1 MRIAR
6 TTLALL
12 VLAGAAAPVHAAAAG
27 RVEVS
32 FLEPARYS
40 DAGRDAAESRRN
52 EDTLAR
58 HLEGLGQRYLAA
70 GQVLKVDV
78 LDVDLAGTLRPS
90 RRGTGEIRIVRG
102 GADAPHIR
110 VRYALSDSGQ
120 VVRSAEE
127 TVTDLSYLAHANMP
141 PTDDPLR
148 LEKRMLDDWFKAR
161 FVDQK
166 ALAG

>member
-6 TTLALL
+6 ITLSLLALS
-12 VLAGAAAPVHAAAAG
+12 GAAASVHAAG
-27 RVEVS
+27 TVEVS
-32 FLEPARYS
+32 FLEPTRYS
-40 DAGRDAAESRRN
+40 DAGRDPAESRRN

-58 HLEGLGQRYLAA
+58 HLESLGERYLAA

-78 LDVDLAGTLRPS
+78 LDVDLAGTVRPS
-90 RRGTGEIRIVRG
+90 RRGIGDIRIVRG

-110 VRYALSDSGQ
+110 VRYALSEGGQ
-120 VVRSAEE
+120 VVKTAEE
-127 TVTDLSYLAHANMP
+127 TVTDLSYLAHANVP
-141 PTDDPLR
+141 PTGDPLR

-161 FVDQK
+161 FAEKK

>member
-6 TTLALL
+6 TMLALL
-12 VLAGAAAPVHAAAAG
+12 VLSGAAASVHAAAG
-27 RVEVS
+27 RVEVA

-40 DAGRDAAESRRN
+40 DAGRDPAESRRN

-58 HLEGLGQRYLAA
+58 HLEGLGERYLAA

-90 RRGTGEIRIVRG
+90 RHGTGEIRIVRG

-110 VRYALSDSGQ
+110 VRYTLSEGGQ
-120 VVRSAEE
+120 VVKSAEE
-127 TVTDLSYLAHANMP
+127 TVTDLSYLAHANIP
-141 PTDDPLR
+141 PTGDPLR

-161 FVDQK
+161 FVDKK

>member
-1 MRIAR
+1 MRLAR
-6 TTLALL
+6 ITVSLL
-12 VLAGAAAPVHAAAAG
+12 VLCGAAASVQAAG
-27 RVEVS
+27 TVEVS

-40 DAGRDAAESRRN
+40 DAGRDPAESRRN

-58 HLEGLGQRYLAA
+58 HLESLGQRDLAA
-70 GQVLKVDV
+70 GQVLKLDV
-78 LDVDLAGTLRPS
+78 LDVDLAGTVRPS

-110 VRYALSDSGQ
+110 VRYSLSDAGQ
-120 VVRSAEE
+120 VVKSAEE
-127 TVTDLSYLAHANMP
+127 TVTDLSYLAHANTP
-141 PTDDPLR
+141 PTGDPLR

-161 FVDQK
+161 FVARK